1 MLDFSPVSTLPADRR
16 KTMVD
21 CQLRTFDVTDHE
33 VIEAFLATPRE
44 DFVAAPDLAVVYS
57 DALQTVASGE
67 ARRVLLAPMAL
78 ARLLQGANIDK
89 GARVLDVGG
98 GTGYSAAILSQIA
111 GSVVALESDAGFT
124 AAASAN
130 AARLGLENL
139 RAITGPLDSGASA
152 EGLFDVILI
161 NGAVEE
167 GLDGLFAQ
175 LAPGGRLL
183 CVMKA
188 AGQGGRYGKAT
199 RYDRIGSDVSPRFLF
214 DAAAQV
220 MPGFERKARFLF

>member
-21 CQLRTFDVTDHE
+21 CQLRTFDVTNLE

-44 DFVAAPDLAVVYS
+44 GFVASQDLAVVYS
-57 DALQTVASGE
+57 DALQTVSSGD

-78 ARLLQGANIDK
+78 ARLLQSADIDK
-89 GARVLDVGG
+89 GCRVLDVGG
-98 GTGYSAAILSQIA
+98 GTGYSAAILSHLA
-111 GSVVALESDAGFT
+111 GSVVALEADASFSAAATAGF
-124 AAASAN
+124 AK
-130 AARLGLENL
+130 LGLENV
-139 RAITGPLDSGASA
+139 RAVTGPLAQGAAS
-152 EGLFDVILI
+152 EGPFDVILV

-167 GLDGLFAQ
+167 GLEQLFAQ

-188 AGQGGRYGKAT
+188 SGQGGRNGKAT
-199 RYDRIGSDVSPRFLF
+199 RYDRIGSDVSSRFLF
-214 DAAAQV
+214 DSAAPVLA
-220 MPGFERKARFLF
+220 GFDHKPQFLF